1 MVTVDR
7 SALVEFSAERMY
19 ALVYDVEAYP
29 RFLPWCT
36 DAAAVTSHHGSRT
49 LATIHVSYRGI
60 HEKFTTENSNEPGRA
75 IAMQLVSGPF
85 RQLRGHWRF
94 TPLDANACK
103 VELRLEYEI
112 SSRLL
117 KRILGPVFHHI
128 ADTLV
133 HAFVRRAQQIYA
145 GPA

>member
-19 ALVYDVEAYP
+19 ALVDDVEAYP
-29 RFLPWCT
+29 RFLPWCS
-36 DAAAVTSHHGSRT
+36 DATVTSHHGGTRT
-49 LATIHVSYRGI
+49 LATIHVNYRGI
-60 HEKFTTENSNEPGRA
+60 REKFTTENSSEPGRV
-75 IAMQLVSGPF
+75 IEMQLVSGPF
-85 RQLRGHWRF
+85 RQLRGQWRF
-94 TPLDANACK
+94 TPLEANACK

-112 SSRLL
+112 TSRLL
-117 KRILGPVFHHI
+117 KRIMGPVFHHI

-145 GPA
+145 GG

>member
-7 SALVEFSAERMY
+7 SALVEYSAERMY
-19 ALVYDVEAYP
+19 ALVDDVEAYP
-29 RFLPWCT
+29 RFLPWCSN
-36 DAAAVTSHHGSRT
+36 ASVTRHHGNRS
-49 LATIHVSYRGI
+49 LATIHVNYHGI
-60 HEKFTTENSNEPGRA
+60 HEKFSTENLNEPGRS
-75 IAMQLVSGPF
+75 IAMQLVAGPF
-85 RQLRGHWRF
+85 RQLRGQWRF
-94 TPLDANACK
+94 TPLEANASK

>member
-7 SALVEFSAERMY
+7 SALVEYSAERMY
-19 ALVYDVEAYP
+19 ALVDDVEAYP
-29 RFLPWCT
+29 RFLPWCS
-36 DAAAVTSHHGSRT
+36 DASVTRHQGYRS
-49 LATIHVSYRGI
+49 LATIHVNYRGI
-60 HEKFTTENSNEPGRA
+60 HEKFSTENLNEPGRS

-85 RQLRGHWRF
+85 RQLRGQWRF
-94 TPLDANACK
+94 TPLDSNACK